1 MKKNTKKKSTETEV
15 RLISPAGHR
24 QKRFKNIAL
33 MALTCALV
41 GCCMALPCFASSSNA
56 ELDTT
61 LKNITAVVRDIG
73 VAFDVIF
80 AVWIGIKCGRGGQ
93 KLQEAK
99 GQVAGLGVGIIM
111 TFGADKLVQ
120 WFKGLS
126 AFSV

>member
-1 MKKNTKKKSTETEV
+1 MKKLTKKKSTETEV

-24 QKRFKNIAL
+24 QKRFKKIAL

-61 LKNITAVVRDIG
+61 LKNMTAVVRDIG
-73 VAFDVIF
+73 IAADVAF
-80 AVWIGIKCGRGGQ
+80 AVWIGMKCGRGGQ

-99 GQVAGLGVGIIM
+99 GQMIGLGVGIIM